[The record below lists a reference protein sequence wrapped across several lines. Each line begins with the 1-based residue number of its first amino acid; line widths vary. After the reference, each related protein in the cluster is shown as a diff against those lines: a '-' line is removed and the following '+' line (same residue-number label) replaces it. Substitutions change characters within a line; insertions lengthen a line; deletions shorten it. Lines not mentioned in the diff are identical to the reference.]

1 MKTLDAENRGPWS
14 ARRDVAG
21 PGLVVVE
28 VAAADEE
35 TVFAFQVPQ
44 FGDVAPLHGATAS
57 NGRRRVAVSRSASW
71 G

>member
-14 ARRDVAG
+14 ACRDVAG

-35 TVFAFQVPQ
+35 TAFAFQVPA
-44 FGDVAPLHGATAS
+44 GSATS
-57 NGRRRVAVSRSASW
+57 RRFMARPPATDAGGW
-71 G
+71 P